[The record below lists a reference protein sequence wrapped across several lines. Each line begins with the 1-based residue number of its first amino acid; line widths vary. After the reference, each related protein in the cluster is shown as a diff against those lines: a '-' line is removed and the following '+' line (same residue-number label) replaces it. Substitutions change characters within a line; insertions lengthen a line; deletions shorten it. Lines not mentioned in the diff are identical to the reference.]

1 VTLRFRQTIGRLLTL
16 CACVAAITYLYR
28 GLLQVT
34 PTTVG
39 FTFLLAV
46 LVVSAGW
53 GLRYAVVLAIGSTLA
68 YNFFFFPPYGT
79 FRIADPQNWVALV
92 TFLITAIIASQL
104 SERARREALKAVERR
119 GELERLYTFSQRML
133 ATDNVLT
140 LLNAI
145 PQHIVAVFGGVA
157 AAMYML
163 DRRQVYYSDV
173 AAQAMVNRDDLEHIA
188 GRGET
193 RTDEARSISSMPLRI
208 GMRPIGA
215 FVMIGR
221 IVSRE
226 SMEAI
231 GSLIAIAIER
241 AAAVEKVAHTEASR
255 ESERLRSVLMDS
267 VTHDFRTPLTAI
279 MASAQSLLTDE
290 QLDDSSKREL
300 LTVIN
305 EEGERLNRLVGE
317 AAEMAQL
324 DAQAVKLELKPH
336 HVSEAIDA
344 AVEDARK
351 SLARHSVQVR
361 ISDAVP
367 AVLMDIKRVEEVV
380 AQLLDNAA
388 KYAPAGTP
396 ITITGELRDGTVV
409 TSVADHG
416 PGIDG
421 LDQGMI
427 FERFYRGRE
436 KRASVHGT
444 GMGLA
449 IAKAIVEA
457 HGGTIGVT
465 SQLGRGSVFH
475 FTLPVR

>member
-1 VTLRFRQTIGRLLTL
+1 VALRTKQTIGRVLTL
-16 CACVAAITYLYR
+16 CACVAAITFFYR
-28 GLLQVT
+28 RVLPVN

-39 FTFLLAV
+39 FSFLLAV
-46 LVVSAGW
+46 LVISAAW
-53 GLRYAVVLAIGSTLA
+53 GLRYAVLLAIGSTLA

-79 FRIADPQNWVALV
+79 FTIADPQNWVALGAFV
-92 TFLITAIIASQL
+92 ITAVIASQL
-104 SERARREALKAVERR
+104 AERARREALKAIDRR
-119 GELERLYTFSQRML
+119 RELERIYTFSQRML

-145 PQHIVAVFGGVA
+145 PQHVVAVFGGIA
-157 AAMYML
+157 AAMYMVE
-163 DRRQVYYSDV
+163 RRNVYYSDV
-173 AAQAMVNRDDLEHIA
+173 TAQAMASRDELEHIA
-188 GRGET
+188 GRGEPS
-193 RTDEARSISSMPLRI
+193 TDEARSISFMPLRI
-208 GMRPIGA
+208 GLRPIGA
-215 FVMIGR
+215 FAVIGSML
-221 IVSRE
+221 SRE
-226 SMEAI
+226 SMEAVA
-231 GSLIAIAIER
+231 SLIAIAIER
-241 AAAVEKVAHTEASR
+241 AAAVEKVVHGEANR

-279 MASAQSLLTDE
+279 MASAQSLLSDA
-290 QLDDSSKREL
+290 QLDDTSRREL

-305 EEGERLNRLVGE
+305 EEGQRLNRLVGE

-324 DAQAVKLELKPH
+324 DAQAVKLELKSCH
-336 HVSEAIDA
+336 INDAIDA
-344 AVEDARK
+344 AVEDAK
-351 SLARHSVQVR
+351 NSTARHSLEVR

-380 AQLLDNAA
+380 SQLLDNAA

-396 ITITGELRDGTVV
+396 ITITSDLRDGAVV

-427 FERFYRGRE
+427 FERFYRGRD
-436 KRASVHGT
+436 KHSAVHGT